1 LPFFFFAKQ
10 RIFGN
15 QNKEVKMPLD
25 FFLQEE
31 HQQLNKGLST
41 FVAGLGPLIEKEDH
55 EVEASFRAYV
65 KALAEGSLLRYA
77 ASENAKKPLSL
88 RSACLIRET
97 LGYASPLADLAFVMQ
112 GLGTFAAIH
121 YGSEALSED
130 VSKKARSGHF
140 ICAFALTEP
149 NAGSDVANI
158 QSRAVR
164 VDGGYLLN
172 GEKIFISNAP
182 IADGF
187 TLFVS
192 TNPEAGGKGLSAFWV
207 EKNTPGL
214 SVEAIDLI
222 SPHPIGRVI
231 YQDMFV
237 PESSRIGAEGD
248 GMKLA
253 LGTLDFFRTSVGAAA
268 IGMAQRALDESIAY
282 AKKRIQFKK
291 PISEQQSIQAKLAQ
305 MATKIEASRLLVY
318 RAAYEKDRGA
328 ARIGKEAAMAKLFA
342 TESAFSVIDDAV
354 QIHGGYG
361 LIKNSIT
368 EKLYREIR
376 ALRIY
381 EGTTEIQYIV
391 IASHLLK

>member
-1 LPFFFFAKQ
+1 MA
-10 RIFGN
+10 
-15 QNKEVKMPLD
+15 LD
-25 FFLQEE
+25 FFLQDE
-31 HQQLNKGLST
+31 HQQLVRDLSG
-41 FVAGLGPLIEKEDH
+41 FVGSLAPIIAREDH
-55 EVEASFRAYV
+55 EVEGSFRAYV
-65 KALAEGSLLRYA
+65 KALSEASLLNHA
-77 ASENAKKPLSL
+77 ASVQADQALSL
-88 RSACLIRET
+88 RSACLIREA
-97 LGYASPLADLAFVMQ
+97 LAYASPLADLAFVMQ

-121 YGSEALSED
+121 SGSETLSQS
-130 VSKKARSGHF
+130 VSAKARSGDF

-149 NAGSDVANI
+149 NAGSDVSNI
-158 QSRAVR
+158 QSRAVK
-164 VDGGYLLN
+164 VEGGYRLT

-182 IADGF
+182 IANGF

-207 EKNTPGL
+207 EKGAPGL
-214 SVEAIDLI
+214 SVEAIELI
-222 SPHPIGRVI
+222 SPHPIGRVL

-237 PESSRIGAEGD
+237 PESARIGKEGD

-282 AKKRIQFKK
+282 AKRRIQFKK
-291 PISEQQSIQAKLAQ
+291 PIAEQQSIQTKLAQ

-318 RAAYEKDRGA
+318 RAAYEKDKGA
-328 ARIGKEAAMAKLFA
+328 ARLGKEAAMAKLFA

-361 LIKNSIT
+361 LMKNSIT

-381 EGTTEIQYIV
+381 EGTTEIQYLV
-391 IASHLLK
+391 IAAHLLK